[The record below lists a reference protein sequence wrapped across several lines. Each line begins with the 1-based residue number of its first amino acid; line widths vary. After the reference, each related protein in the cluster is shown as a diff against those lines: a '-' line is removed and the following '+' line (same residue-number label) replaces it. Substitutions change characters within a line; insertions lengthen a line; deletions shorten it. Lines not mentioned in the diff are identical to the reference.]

1 MTKISTLVDLKL
13 KEMLVASAKKN
24 KRSMSQEIAYR
35 LEKSIREDES
45 YENKN

>member
-1 MTKISTLVDLKL
+1 MIKVSTLVDEKL

-35 LEKSIREDES
+35 LEKSIREENS